1 MKGGVRDAH
10 LAVLDIIYSV
20 GASMA
25 DAPNSLVQQDQ
36 NRETKS

>member
-10 LAVLDIIYSV
+10 LAVLGIICSV
-20 GASMA
+20 GVSMA
-25 DAPNSLVQQDQ
+25 DAPNSLVQLGQ